1 MKQLTLEDVVGSFDY
16 AATSTAERFLAN
28 PIVITPTYEVHFYDQ
43 DERQK
48 MDCFDA
54 DTESEAWTAAI
65 EEHGKGIQKI
75 EIKHSNR
82 TRAEFLALD

>member
-16 AATSTAERFLAN
+16 AARSTAEQFLAK
-28 PIVITPTYEVHFYDQ
+28 PSVITSYEVHFFDQ
-43 DERQK
+43 DEKQK
-48 MDCFDA
+48 MDCFDT
-54 DTESEAWTAAI
+54 DTESEAWNAAI

>member
-16 AATSTAERFLAN
+16 AARSTAEQFLAK
-28 PIVITPTYEVHFYDQ
+28 PSVITSYEVHFFDQ

-48 MDCFDA
+48 MDCFDTN
-54 DTESEAWTAAI
+54 TESKAWNAAL

-75 EIKHSNR
+75 EIKRSNR

>member
-1 MKQLTLEDVVGSFDY
+1 MKQLTLEDVVGTFDY
-16 AATSTAERFLAN
+16 KAKSTAEQFLAI
-28 PIVITPTYEVHFYDQ
+28 PSVITSYEVHFFDQ

-48 MDCFDA
+48 MDCFDT
-54 DTESEAWTAAI
+54 DTESEAWTAAL
-65 EEHGKGIQKI
+65 EEHGNGIQKI

>member
-1 MKQLTLEDVVGSFDY
+1 MKQLTLEDVVGTFDY
-16 AATSTAERFLAN
+16 KAKSTAEQFLAT
-28 PIVITPTYEVHFYDQ
+28 PSVITSYEVHFYDQ
-43 DERQK
+43 NERQK
-48 MDCFDA
+48 MDCFDT
-54 DTESEAWTAAI
+54 DTEGEAWNAAI

>member
-16 AATSTAERFLAN
+16 TSKSTAEQFLAK
-28 PIVITPTYEVHFYDQ
+28 PSVITSYEVHFYDQ
-43 DERQK
+43 DEKQK
-48 MDCFDA
+48 MDCFDTN
-54 DTESEAWTAAI
+54 TESKAWNAAL

-75 EIKHSNR
+75 EIKRSNR

>member
-1 MKQLTLEDVVGSFDY
+1 MKSQLSFDDILGTFDY
-16 AATSTAERFLAN
+16 KAKSTAEQFLAK
-28 PIVITPTYEVHFYDQ
+28 PSVITSYEVHFYDQ

-48 MDCFDA
+48 MDCFDT
-54 DTESEAWTAAI
+54 DTESEAWNAAVD
-65 EEHGKGIQKI
+65 EHGKGIQKI

>member
-1 MKQLTLEDVVGSFDY
+1 MKQLTLEDVVGTFDY
-16 AATSTAERFLAN
+16 KAKSTAEQFLSTPSA
-28 PIVITPTYEVHFYDQ
+28 ITSYEVHFFDQ

-48 MDCFDA
+48 MDCFDT
-54 DTESEAWTAAI
+54 DTEGEAWNAAV

>member
-16 AATSTAERFLAN
+16 AARSTAEQFLAK
-28 PIVITPTYEVHFYDQ
+28 PSVITSYEVHFFDQ
-43 DERQK
+43 DEKQK
-48 MDCFDA
+48 MDCFDTK
-54 DTESEAWTAAI
+54 TESEAWNAAI

>member
-1 MKQLTLEDVVGSFDY
+1 MKQLTLEDVVGTFDY
-16 AATSTAERFLAN
+16 KAKSTAEQFLTKSS
-28 PIVITPTYEVHFYDQ
+28 VITSYEVHFYDQ
-43 DERQK
+43 QERQK
-48 MDCFDA
+48 LDCFDA
-54 DTESEAWTAAI
+54 DTESEAWNEAI